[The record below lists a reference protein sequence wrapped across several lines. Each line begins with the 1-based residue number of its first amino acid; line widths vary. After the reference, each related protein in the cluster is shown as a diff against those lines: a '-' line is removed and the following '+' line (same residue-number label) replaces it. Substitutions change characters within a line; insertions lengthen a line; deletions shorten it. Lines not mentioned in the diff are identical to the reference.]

1 MTSLQDKIQSKLQ
14 TNNKKMLQEIDEIIA
29 TFKSFIMKSVHDIV
43 IIIGKISARLTTH
56 NSPSIGCSSGTNI
69 SKKSPHVPVVYQ
81 RYLSYDKYIYPG
93 YHNIEHP
100 PPLHFIIR
108 SYLTPSS
115 RN

>member
-69 SKKSPHVPVVYQ
+69 SKKVHMSRSSIKDISHM
-81 RYLSYDKYIYPG
+81 I
-93 YHNIEHP
+93 NT
-100 PPLHFIIR
+100 FIQDTI
-108 SYLTPSS
+108 T
-115 RN
+115 